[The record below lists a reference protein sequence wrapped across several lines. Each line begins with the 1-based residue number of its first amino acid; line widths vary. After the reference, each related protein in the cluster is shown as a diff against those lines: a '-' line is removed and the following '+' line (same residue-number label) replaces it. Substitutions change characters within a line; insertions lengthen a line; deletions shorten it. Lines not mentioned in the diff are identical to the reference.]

1 MHVER
6 TLLREMP
13 KSAQVNN
20 PLVFRAFALS
30 LGFGKLKGRG
40 AYLRNRANNKRQ
52 AALLLRFVADGIISK
67 IHGAVISPV
76 MNPSAVV

>member
-13 KSAQVNN
+13 KRAQVNN
-20 PLVFRAFALS
+20 PIVFRAFALL
-30 LGFGKLKGRG
+30 LGFEKLKARG

-52 AALLLRFVADGIISK
+52 AALLLRFVSNGIISK
-67 IHGAVISPV
+67 IHA
-76 MNPSAVV
+76 AL